1 MFDKRIDFA
10 LKDRD
15 DQMAAFFT
23 AEKAYWLYVGR
34 KDKAEALKMIEHTL
48 PLGKIKVRYFYDWLV
63 LLLTEIGE
71 FDSAKVAVE
80 LARGAGWKQ
89 IYEAKT
95 HEARKEWEPAIQNY
109 KKILEWVEVQY
120 QALYKF
126 LVARCYHEKG
136 DSDNAIQELKS
147 AQAIYSNSIG
157 IRAVTYPKGFYL
169 LGRIHERKGDREAAR
184 NNYEKFLSLWK
195 DADKDLPD
203 LVDVKARL
211 AKLKGMVKQ

>member
-1 MFDKRIDFA
+1 
-10 LKDRD
+10 
-15 DQMAAFFT
+15 
-23 AEKAYWLYVGR
+23 
-34 KDKAEALKMIEHTL
+34 
-48 PLGKIKVRYFYDWLV
+48 LGKIKVRYFYDWLV

-169 LGRIHERKGDREAAR
+169 LGKVYERKGDSQRAVE
-184 NNYEKFLSLWK
+184 NYEKFLSLWK

-203 LVDVKARL
+203 LVDAKARL